1 MAQESLYSD
10 ICMDSVL
17 KPLRFKPTCSRIRS
31 RFCAESS
38 FELEAN
44 PFELWSCVLYICLD
58 FCVHFLPPVWIPYG
72 IAFVAYYLF
81 RLAKLLLRING
92 PLRPRRGPGARR
104 APARAQRA
112 RPPARRPLAPGAP
125 PLGPL
130 VPPTQGVSI
139 RMALAGQGARVQ
151 GTYKYGACKRV
162 GGQARSVKNH

>member
-104 APARAQRA
+104 APW
-112 RPPARRPLAPGAP
+112 PKGPEGPFGPLGPLALGLLHGALGP
-125 PLGPL
+125 PLGP
-130 VPPTQGVSI
+130 P
-139 RMALAGQGARVQ
+139 RFAR
-151 GTYKYGACKRV
+151 KNRNCA
-162 GGQARSVKNH
+162 ARKLRRE

>member
-1 MAQESLYSD
+1 MKGEKWNLFAFTLTRLSFS
-10 ICMDSVL
+10 SPV
-17 KPLRFKPTCSRIRS
+17 KFKPTCSRIRS
-31 RFCAESS
+31 RFCAAESS

-81 RLAKLLLRING
+81 RLAKLLLRISG

-112 RPPARRPLAPGAP
+112 RPPVRARSARPPARRPLG
-125 PLGPL
+125 PLGPSFGSL
-130 VPPTQGVSI
+130 GSPPTQGVSI
-139 RMALAGQGARVQ
+139 RMALAGQGARIQ
-151 GTYKYGACKRV
+151 GTY
-162 GGQARSVKNH
+162 